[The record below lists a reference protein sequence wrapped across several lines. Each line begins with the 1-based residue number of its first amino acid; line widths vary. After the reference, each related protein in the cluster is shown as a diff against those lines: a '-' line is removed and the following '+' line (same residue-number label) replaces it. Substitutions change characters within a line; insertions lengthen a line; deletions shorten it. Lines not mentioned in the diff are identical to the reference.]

1 MKRLGWFVLLLS
13 VLVLAVAGCG
23 LVATGEQAAERAAE
37 IAQFELPAGFSPEAG
52 VSLAG
57 TTMVTYSHSDGVSH
71 IFVIQAPESSG
82 MTAAQLEQA
91 LRDSLANS
99 QSAGA
104 IEMQD
109 TEEIPLTIRGE
120 QVTGLMGTG
129 QSSSD
134 NMSYTALTV
143 PFTGDGGPALLLIQ
157 RPTDS
162 WDQAE
167 VDAFL
172 ASFE

>member
-1 MKRLGWFVLLLS
+1 MNRLTLFVLLLIAA
-13 VLVLAVAGCG
+13 LAVAGCG
-23 LVATGEQAAERAAE
+23 LVATGDQAAERAAE

-57 TTMVTYSHSDGVSH
+57 TTMVTYSHSDGRSH
-71 IFVIQAPESSG
+71 IFLIQAPESSG
-82 MTAAQLEQA
+82 MTAAQLEQS

-99 QSAGA
+99 QGAGA
-104 IEMQD
+104 VEMQD
-109 TEEIPLTIRGE
+109 TEEVPLTMRGE
-120 QVTGLMGTG
+120 QVTGLLGTG

-134 NMSYTALTV
+134 NTSYSALTV
-143 PFTGDGGPALLLIQ
+143 PFTGDGGPALLMIQ

>member
-1 MKRLGWFVLLLS
+1 MKRLTLFVLLLIAA
-13 VLVLAVAGCG
+13 LTVAGCG
-23 LVATGEQAAERAAE
+23 LVATGDQAAERAAE

-57 TTMVTYSHSDGVSH
+57 TTMVTYSHSDGRSH
-71 IFVIQAPESSG
+71 IFLIQAPESSG
-82 MTAAQLEQA
+82 MTAAQLEQS
-91 LRDSLANS
+91 LRDSLASS
-99 QSAGA
+99 QGAGA
-104 IEMQD
+104 VEMQD
-109 TEEIPLTIRGE
+109 TEEVPLTIRGE

-134 NMSYTALTV
+134 NTSYSALTV
-143 PFTGDGGPALLLIQ
+143 PFTGDGGPALLMIQ

-167 VDAFL
+167 VDTFL

>member
-1 MKRLGWFVLLLS
+1 MKRLTLFVLLLIAA
-13 VLVLAVAGCG
+13 LAVAGCG
-23 LVATGEQAAERAAE
+23 LVATGDQAAERAAE

-57 TTMVTYSHSDGVSH
+57 TTMVTYSHSDGRSH
-71 IFVIQAPESSG
+71 IFLIQAPGSSG
-82 MTAAQLEQA
+82 MTAAQVEQS
-91 LRDSLANS
+91 LRDSLASS
-99 QSAGA
+99 QGAGA
-104 IEMQD
+104 VEMQD
-109 TEEIPLTIRGE
+109 TEEVPLTIRGE

-134 NMSYTALTV
+134 NTSYSALTV
-143 PFTGDGGPALLLIQ
+143 PFTGDGGPALLMIQ

-167 VDAFL
+167 VDTFL

>member
-1 MKRLGWFVLLLS
+1 MKRLTLFVLLLIAA
-13 VLVLAVAGCG
+13 LTVAGCG
-23 LVATGEQAAERAAE
+23 LVATGDQAAERAAE

-57 TTMVTYSHSDGVSH
+57 TTMVTYSHSDGRSH
-71 IFVIQAPESSG
+71 IFLIQAPESSG
-82 MTAAQLEQA
+82 MTAAQLEQS
-91 LRDSLANS
+91 LRDSLASS
-99 QSAGA
+99 QAAGA
-104 IEMQD
+104 VEMQD

-120 QVTGLMGTG
+120 QVTGLLGTG
-129 QSSSD
+129 QSSND
-134 NMSYTALTV
+134 NTSYSAMTV
-143 PFTGDGGPALLLIQ
+143 PFTGDGGPALLMIQ

>member
-1 MKRLGWFVLLLS
+1 MKRLTLFVLLLIAA
-13 VLVLAVAGCG
+13 LAVAGCG
-23 LVATGEQAAERAAE
+23 LVATGDQAAERAAE

-57 TTMVTYSHSDGVSH
+57 TTMVTYSHSDGRSH
-71 IFVIQAPESSG
+71 IFLIQAPESSG
-82 MTAAQLEQA
+82 MTAAQLEQS

-99 QSAGA
+99 QGAGA
-104 IEMQD
+104 VEMQD
-109 TEEIPLTIRGE
+109 TEEVPLTMRGE
-120 QVTGLMGTG
+120 QVTGLLGTG

-134 NMSYTALTV
+134 NTSYSALTV
-143 PFTGDGGPALLLIQ
+143 PFTGDGGPALLMIQ

>member
-1 MKRLGWFVLLLS
+1 MKRLTLFVLLLIAA
-13 VLVLAVAGCG
+13 LAVAGCG

-57 TTMVTYSHSDGVSH
+57 TTMVTYSHSDGRSH
-71 IFVIQAPESSG
+71 IFLIQAPESSG
-82 MTAAQLEQA
+82 MTAAQLEQS

-99 QSAGA
+99 QGAGA
-104 IEMQD
+104 VEMQD
-109 TEEIPLTIRGE
+109 TEEVPLTMRGE
-120 QVTGLMGTG
+120 QVTGLLGTG

-134 NMSYTALTV
+134 NTSYSALTV
-143 PFTGDGGPALLLIQ
+143 PFTGDGGPALLMIQ